1 MTKHGLCPKSLG
13 MIREIFR
20 PYRERIERVALF
32 GSRAQGT
39 YQSFSDL
46 DLVVYGD
53 IDPELERRLH
63 TLFDDSSLPMRVD
76 VKAYALIDFPAL
88 KRHIDEAGL
97 LLFSKQDLE
106 GGV

>member
-1 MTKHGLCPKSLG
+1 MTKHGLCPKNLC
-13 MIREIFR
+13 MIREILM
-20 PYRERIERVALF
+20 PYREQIESVAVF

-53 IDPELERRLH
+53 INPEWERRLH

-76 VKAYALIDFPAL
+76 VKAYALISSPAL
-88 KRHIDEAGL
+88 KRRIDKAGL
-97 LLFSKQDLE
+97 LLFSKEDLE
-106 GGV
+106 EE